1 MHTYR
6 YKHNDRPL
14 DGYTIQRA
22 AGRGGFGEVY
32 YAVSDSGREV
42 AIKAIQN
49 YEQVELRGIS
59 QCMNLKSPHL
69 VSIFDVKYND
79 QKEPFV
85 LMEFISG
92 PSLRDLLLESPNGLG
107 VQKAAFFLREIAK
120 GLSYLHECGIVHR
133 DLKPSNI
140 FYENGY
146 VKVGDYGLTKAISA
160 SRHSGHTITV
170 GTVHYMAPEIGAGRY
185 DRSIDIY
192 SLGIL
197 LYEMLTGKVPYSGS
211 SPAEI
216 LMKHMTGTPDLDNIE
231 EPFAHVIKKALA
243 KEPDDR
249 YKTIAEMVED
259 LFGSENVRNSVSH
272 FSPDELSV
280 VAQHIAAKANIGQQ
294 PGREKAKADANNSP
308 SAKAMGKQISEA
320 ARNFTQQAD
329 EFGRKI
335 ADKVDTKAHK
345 LLGANKVHIP
355 GVTDPIH
362 IGQRR
367 TLALITMIVVAIG
380 AAFLTGN
387 DEGGIVRTALVVFVM
402 IGVCAKTILFSR
414 QHLFMNLEAESKWI
428 GKLVTCCLASFFATL
443 SGIILFRLFDV
454 PDHFETMNPLKLRFL
469 FPSNLFG
476 SMSNFKSNWL
486 SLFAPMLLVDWH
498 RISSPQRSKRLSLG
512 TALWIGLL
520 GLIAAEIFGS
530 VPIITAAVLAGSSLV
545 IQAVSSFG
553 SSTQHIHKVPIQPQQ
568 TEQKKIRKSGP
579 TSTIVPPSYRAAW
592 LLGSFVA
599 FGIGLF
605 LLIMSGVEF
614 HGDDFAFGVAGGVD
628 CMILSLFCFV
638 GAFRRKCNGRYRY
651 IVKPAILLGCV
662 LTIVTSSICM
672 GNMNLRGDE
681 YVLSLFLI
689 IFPALA
695 FIVIAA
701 IPASVFVGKAPKPMP
716 AATAPPKV
724 KPPTGISSFKRMW
737 ALLLSAGG
745 LFGICGLH
753 RFYVGK
759 IGTGV
764 LWFLTG
770 GIFGIGQLIDAIM
783 ILTGQFKDRY
793 GLPLV
798 IWHDSGELNAKA
810 TCQKPV
816 VEHMA
821 AAAKDQ
827 TAEKVQS
834 PSAEDYPMK
843 SDPYIPTTTMIYEPF
858 HPFAFLFSG
867 IGFILTFAAMVVGL
881 AVGLHLPYFIA
892 AGFPDPEVT
901 MEIEKFF
908 GYSGWPELVMR
919 FGMIVTV
926 ILLLVAAV
934 FVIVGRRHLG
944 ASHLIRAVLGLA
956 GFVGAVMMLSDA
968 LSLSGRYSEEVV
980 RMLNSRQ
987 IGPALDKVLRLSNT
1001 EAAIFAGIIF
1011 LTSVVI
1017 LAWPAR
1023 RKQTVLNP
1031 AINQGVV

>member
-1 MHTYR
+1 
-6 YKHNDRPL
+6 
-14 DGYTIQRA
+14 
-22 AGRGGFGEVY
+22 
-32 YAVSDSGREV
+32 V

-85 LMEFISG
+85 IMEYISG

-120 GLSYLHECGIVHR
+120 GLSYLHDCGIVHR

-243 KEPDDR
+243 KEPSDR
-249 YKTIAEMVED
+249 YETIQEMVEE

-280 VAQHIAAKANIGQQ
+280 VAQRVAAKANIGQQ
-294 PGREKAKADANNSP
+294 PGGEKAKADANNAAP

-345 LLGANKVHIP
+345 LFRAKKVHIP
-355 GVTDPIH
+355 GVTDPILL
-362 IGQRR
+362 GQRR
-367 TLALITMIVVAIG
+367 TLAFITMIIVAVG
-380 AAFLTGN
+380 AGFLHGDN
-387 DEGGIVRTALVVFVM
+387 DRGIVPIALIVFVM
-402 IGVCAKTILFSR
+402 TGVCAKTILFSR
-414 QHLFMNLEAESKWI
+414 KRLFANLEEESRWI
-428 GKLVTCCLASFFATL
+428 GKLATCGLAAFLATL
-443 SGIILFRLFDV
+443 SGKVIFQLFDISG
-454 PDHFETMNPLKLRFL
+454 HFGEMNPFNSHFLPFRIFRIFRPLKGSLDY
-469 FPSNLFG
+469 FG
-476 SMSNFKSNWL
+476 STWL
-486 SLFAPMLLVDWH
+486 SLVVPMLLVDWQ

-512 TALWIGLL
+512 TALWLGLL

-530 VPIITAAVLAGSSLV
+530 AGVITAAVLAGSSLV
-545 IQAVSSFG
+545 VQAISSFG
-553 SSTQHIHKVPIQPQQ
+553 SSTQQIYKAPVQHQKI
-568 TEQKKIRKSGP
+568 EQKKLRKSGM
-579 TSTIVPPSYRAAW
+579 TSTIVSPSIRAGW
-592 LLGSFVA
+592 LLGSLVA

-605 LLIMSGVEF
+605 WLIMSGVEF
-614 HGDDFAFGVAGGVD
+614 RGDDFAFGVAAGVD

-638 GAFRRKCNGRYRY
+638 GVFRTRFNGWYRY
-651 IVKPAILLGCV
+651 IIKPGLLLACILTV
-662 LTIVTSSICM
+662 VTSSICM
-672 GNMNLRGDE
+672 GNMHLRGDE
-681 YVLSLFLI
+681 FVLALFLI
-689 IFPALA
+689 IFPSLA
-695 FIVIAA
+695 FFVIAV
-701 IPASVFVGKAPKPMP
+701 IPASLFVGSVSKPVKPVKP
-716 AATAPPKV
+716 AVPKV
-724 KPPTGISSFKRMW
+724 RPPAGVSSFKRIW

-745 LFGICGLH
+745 LFGIHGLH

-759 IGTGV
+759 IGTGI
-764 LWFLTG
+764 LWFLTWG
-770 GIFGIGQLIDAIM
+770 FFGIGQIIDVIM

-798 IWHDSGELNAKA
+798 MWHDSGELKVKTADKPPAGEYKA
-810 TCQKPV
+810 AVAQ
-816 VEHMA
+816 
-821 AAAKDQ
+821 DQ

-834 PSAEDYPMK
+834 PSVEDYPMK
-843 SDPYIPTTTMIYEPF
+843 SDPYVPTTAVIYEPF
-858 HPFAFLFSG
+858 HPLAFLFSG
-867 IGFILTFAAMVVGL
+867 IGFILTFAAMIVGL
-881 AVGLHLPYFIA
+881 AVGLHLPYFVA
-892 AGFPDPEVT
+892 AGWPDPHAASEL
-901 MEIEKFF
+901 EQFF
-908 GYSGWPELVMR
+908 GYPGWPELVMR

-926 ILLLVAAV
+926 ILLLLAAV

-956 GFVGAVMMLSDA
+956 GFVFAVMMLSDA
-968 LSLSGRYSEEVV
+968 LSLSGHYSEEVV
-980 RMLNSRQ
+980 RMLNSKQ
-987 IGPALDKVLRLSNT
+987 IGPALDKLLRLSNT

-1011 LTSVVI
+1011 LASVVI